1 MIKLKQLSGSQILAI
16 LGILVL
22 ASPVVVSSLY
32 QNYIIASGI
41 LLLFIAWVRANFE
54 NQQNLIHQNRWE
66 TQKKAMLAMTAC
78 IGLALTMLVY
88 YEIQMPK
95 YKVAITNKEL
105 YKVPPQLSKKQ
116 LIKLGS
122 ECNTYGNTLCSHAVF
137 AKIVKLDPRNYI
149 ALGNLAMAQ
158 SHLGFHEYAI
168 ENFSTAIKNG
178 ARTYDIFKFYGNSL
192 KALDMKEQA
201 VQAYKASLRLNPN
214 QDYLKK
220 RIENLDLEG

>member
-1 MIKLKQLSGSQILAI
+1 MRKLRELSGSQVLAL
-16 LGILVL
+16 LGILFL
-22 ASPVVVSSLY
+22 ASPVVLSSLY
-32 QNYIIASGI
+32 QNYIMSFGV
-41 LLLFIAWVRANFE
+41 LLLFTAWIKANFE
-54 NQQNLIHQNRWE
+54 NQQSLIQQNRWE
-66 TQKKAMLAMTAC
+66 NQKKAMFAMTAC
-78 IGLALTMLVY
+78 IVLGLTMLVY

-137 AKIVKLDPRNYI
+137 AKIVQIDPRNFI

-168 ENFSTAIKNG
+168 KNFRTAIKNG
-178 ARTYDIFKFYGNSL
+178 AKTYDIFKFYGHSL
-192 KALDMKEQA
+192 KALKMQGQA
-201 VQAYKASLRLNPN
+201 IQAYKASLRLNPN
-214 QDYLKK
+214 QSYLEK
-220 RIENLDLEG
+220 RLGEMEQDI